1 MRTHRL
7 LLLLGTAI
15 VGSGCN
21 CTGREFTISRT
32 FHVTAT
38 DGLCQDYTDTINVG
52 ADANFSAVSSFV
64 TRVELRKLSVTVTN
78 PKTDPS
84 SVAALAS
91 GTVRVADANNSSPLD
106 LGTYGQ
112 VPITLNS
119 TKEITFDAA
128 AATNLANL
136 VLHPP
141 NTFTVRA
148 HGCNDATPAF
158 YDFRVDM
165 TVYAGIL

>member
-1 MRTHRL
+1 MRTDRL

-15 VGSGCN
+15 IGSGCN
-21 CTGREFTISRT
+21 CTGREFNISRT

-38 DGLCQDYTDTINVG
+38 DGLCQSYSDTINVG
-52 ADANFSAVSSFV
+52 ADSTFSQVSSFV
-64 TRVELRKLSVTVTN
+64 TRVELRKLSVTVTK

-84 SVAALAS
+84 SVATLAS
-91 GTVRVADANNSSPLD
+91 GTVRVADANNGSAVE

-112 VPITLNS
+112 VPITQDS

-128 AATNLANL
+128 AASNLANL

-141 NTFTVRA
+141 HTFTVQGQ
-148 HGCNDATPAF
+148 GCNDATPAF